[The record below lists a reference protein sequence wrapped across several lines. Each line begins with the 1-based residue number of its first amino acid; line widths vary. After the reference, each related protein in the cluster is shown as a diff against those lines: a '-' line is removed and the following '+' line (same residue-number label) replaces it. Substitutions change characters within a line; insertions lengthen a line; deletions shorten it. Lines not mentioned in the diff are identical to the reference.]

1 MLILL
6 FKSTFIHFDRI
17 CRRINC
23 KKLPSNLFCINCIN
37 IGNRNERR
45 ERQRGR
51 QRDRQDRQR
60 DRQVDRQDR
69 RPARRQLRRRM
80 QADQPD
86 RDRRNPDPRKL
97 FFCRKATL

>member
-1 MLILL
+1 MLLNKITLQ
-6 FKSTFIHFDRI
+6 
-17 CRRINC
+17 
-23 KKLPSNLFCINCIN
+23 FCINCIN

-51 QRDRQDRQR
+51 QRDRQDDRQDRQR